1 MEDLSSYQKLRN
13 DSQKYYSSI
22 GHIKSPVLNEFISFK
37 SEGFNHI
44 IYKNNNNEREQTS
57 QLLRFKL
64 LPLAKKLIE
73 LSTTYQE
80 FEETIQEFVVK
91 ERKKKVRKSKGVK
104 YWGIIAIINGRKIK
118 VILRKIGDNGDIHF
132 WSIIPAWSTNKFR
145 DIKLFSTM
153 KGDPK
158 VD

>member
-1 MEDLSSYQKLRN
+1 MDDVSNYEKLRN

-22 GHIKSPVLNEFISFK
+22 GRLRSPVLKELISFK

-44 IYKNNNNEREQTS
+44 IYKNSNNKREQTS
-57 QLLRFKL
+57 QILRFKI

-73 LSTTYQE
+73 ISTTYHE

-91 ERKKKVRKSKGVK
+91 ERKKKVKKSKVAR
-104 YWGIIAIINGRKIK
+104 YWGIIAIIEGRKIK

-132 WSIIPAWSTNKFR
+132 WSVIPA
-145 DIKLFSTM
+145 
-153 KGDPK
+153 
-158 VD
+158 

>member
-1 MEDLSSYQKLRN
+1 MFFKLIFGIFSEIDNKSNYEKLRN

-22 GHIKSPVLNEFISFK
+22 GRIRSPVLKEFINFK

-44 IYKNNNNEREQTS
+44 IYKNSNNEREQTS

-73 LSTTYQE
+73 ISTTYQE

-91 ERKKKVRKSKGVK
+91 ERK
-104 YWGIIAIINGRKIK
+104 
-118 VILRKIGDNGDIHF
+118 
-132 WSIIPAWSTNKFR
+132 
-145 DIKLFSTM
+145 IKLVNQFQI
-153 KGDPK
+153 
-158 VD
+158 